1 MSRFCLTGEIIVRG
15 ELPEFREWSVP
26 AIRLLQGVI
35 EATDGRLWDLL
46 LSNVSQLEGY
56 FARLGLRLVVDEPEG
71 LAYLRQLT
79 ADEADEAYES
89 LPKLFR
95 ATRLSY
101 GQTLLCV
108 LLRDALRRF
117 EEEETRNE
125 RCVVD
130 ELDLLDQWKTF
141 FPQEGDDVRQ
151 NRELRATL
159 RRLEDFGFV
168 RKFGQDSTSWEVR
181 RILKARLTAE
191 ELEHLHRRLVA
202 VATSQGSQQ
211 PSSVTES

>member
-1 MSRFCLTGEIIVRG
+1 MRG